1 MGKLII
7 DKVTG
12 TVLNI
17 EGCYVIDADQ
27 LDDSFTDSEIADLA
41 DRVGVKVEDPD
52 DVSEVI
58 WFDTLTD
65 RQKLDTMEEHD
76 GIELYHQMSSK
87 FGWVGCIFTVADIR
101 MKLAED
107 GLEGDELEKMVEKV
121 QWTRWWHRTMDN
133 AMNGAGYEILDEAI
147 YEAKNGETE

>member
-27 LDDSFTDSEIADLA
+27 LDGSFTDSEIADLA
-41 DRVGVKVEDPD
+41 DRVGVPVARA
-52 DVSEVI
+52 EVG
-58 WFDTLTD
+58 
-65 RQKLDTMEEHD
+65 TMEEHE

-101 MKLAED
+101 MRLAED
-107 GLEGDELEKMVEKV
+107 GLEGDELEKMVEKT
-121 QWTRWWHRTMDN
+121 QQTRSWRKVMED
-133 AMNGAGYEILDEAI
+133 AMNREGYEVLAEAI
-147 YEAKNGETE
+147 QEGTRLYLAIEREEQ

>member
-41 DRVGVKVEDPD
+41 DRVGVPVARA
-52 DVSEVI
+52 EVG
-58 WFDTLTD
+58 
-65 RQKLDTMEEHD
+65 TMEEHEA
-76 GIELYHQMSSK
+76 IELYHQMSRK
-87 FGWVGCIFTVADIR
+87 FGWVGCIFTIAYIR
-101 MKLAED
+101 MRLAED

-121 QWTRWWHRTMDN
+121 EWTRWWRKVMDE
-133 AMNGAGYEILDEAI
+133 ALWEAGYGMMDEAI
-147 YEAKNGETE
+147 REAQEGE

>member
-17 EGCYVIDADQ
+17 EGCYVIEGDQ

-41 DRVGVKVEDPD
+41 DRVGVPVARA
-52 DVSEVI
+52 EVG
-58 WFDTLTD
+58 
-65 RQKLDTMEEHD
+65 TMEEHE
-76 GIELYHQMSSK
+76 GIELYYQMSSK
-87 FGWVGCIFTVADIR
+87 FGWVGCIFTIADIR

-121 QWTRWWHRTMDN
+121 EWTRWWRKTMDE
-133 AMNGAGYEILDEAI
+133 AMNEAGYEVLAEAI
-147 YEAKNGETE
+147 YEATTEGE

>member
-17 EGCYVIDADQ
+17 EGCYVIEGDQ

-41 DRVGVKVEDPD
+41 DRVGVPVARA
-52 DVSEVI
+52 EVG
-58 WFDTLTD
+58 
-65 RQKLDTMEEHD
+65 TMEEHE
-76 GIELYHQMSSK
+76 GIELYYQMSSK
-87 FGWVGCIFTVADIR
+87 FGWVGCIFTIADIR

-121 QWTRWWHRTMDN
+121 EWTRWWRKTMDE
-133 AMNGAGYEILDEAI
+133 AMNEAGYEVLAEAI
-147 YEAKNGETE
+147 YEAQEGETQ

>member
-17 EGCYVIDADQ
+17 EGCYVIEGDQ
-27 LDDSFTDSEIADLA
+27 LDESFTDSEIADLA
-41 DRVGVKVEDPD
+41 DRVGVPVARA
-52 DVSEVI
+52 EVG
-58 WFDTLTD
+58 
-65 RQKLDTMEEHD
+65 TMEEHEA
-76 GIELYHQMSSK
+76 IELYYQMSSK

-121 QWTRWWHRTMDN
+121 EWTRWWRKTMDE
-133 AMNGAGYEILDEAI
+133 AMNEAGYEVLAEAI
-147 YEAKNGETE
+147 YEATTEGEQQ

>member
-1 MGKLII
+1 VRSEEERKIEMGKLII

-27 LDDSFTDSEIADLA
+27 LDGSFTDSEIADLA
-41 DRVGVKVEDPD
+41 DRVGVPVARA
-52 DVSEVI
+52 EVG
-58 WFDTLTD
+58 
-65 RQKLDTMEEHD
+65 TMEEHE

-101 MKLAED
+101 MRLAED
-107 GLEGDELEKMVEKV
+107 GLEGDELEKMVEKT
-121 QWTRWWHRTMDN
+121 QQTRSWRKVMED
-133 AMNGAGYEILDEAI
+133 AMNREGYEVLAEAI
-147 YEAKNGETE
+147 QEGTRLYLAIEREEQ